1 MHAHAHFIKGQK
13 MLRNLTVKQKITL
26 PLIGIIA
33 LFTASS
39 VFNVT
44 ISHQQSK
51 LTDDLNRV
59 IMPTLFTIE
68 DAYRDL
74 YQATSA
80 IQGIALAEN
89 NQEAIDFNRFD
100 YEDNAYTAIP
110 RMEKI
115 HQVVD
120 EGLLPLSSAKEI
132 DKLVELGNQWLSSYE
147 ALLANPQSDWIPIYQ
162 KNKQLYEEQFVAA
175 RKQLNVVKDQVDA
188 KKVEIQND
196 VNIAAEKGELWLQL
210 GTLVV
215 ILLAIA
221 TCLVL
226 IRAIVRPI
234 EDIQLAMR
242 EIASGEGDL
251 NQTIESKSNDEIGQ
265 LAKSFNQFVSKIRAT
280 IQQVVATNS
289 SVRTELSGLVAIS
302 QTIASQT
309 TQQQQES
316 ELVSTAVSEM
326 QATSGVV
333 SDNANEA
340 ANASQ
345 NANLEVQ
352 STNQTL
358 DKTVSSIRD
367 LAADIEKASGV
378 IHDLDADVGNIASVL
393 DVIRGIAE
401 QTNLLALNA
410 AIEAARAGE
419 QGRGFAVV
427 ADEVRSLASRT
438 QQSTGEIHNMIEK
451 LQQGA
456 QQAVSVMESSR
467 HSSESTIESA
477 GQASQSLQAILT
489 AISSMSDM
497 NTHIAAAAVQ
507 QSEVSEQVTE
517 NIVRI
522 ATNSSEVVD
531 IVGQAEHKIDS
542 LNQQC
547 EQLDQLVAQFKC

>member
-1 MHAHAHFIKGQK
+1 M
-13 MLRNLTVKQKITL
+13 MRNLTVKQKITL

-51 LTDDLNRV
+51 LTDDLNEV
-59 IMPTLFTIE
+59 IMPALFTIE

-89 NQEAIDFNRFD
+89 NQEAIDFNHFE
-100 YEDNAYTAIP
+100 YEDNAYKAIP
-110 RMEKI
+110 RMQKI
-115 HQVVD
+115 QNVVD
-120 EGLLPLSSAKEI
+120 AGILPASSTKEI
-132 DKLVELGNQWLSSYE
+132 DKLVALGNQWLSSYE

-162 KNKQLYEEQFVAA
+162 QNKQVYEQQFVAT
-175 RKQLNVVKDQVDA
+175 RKQLNVVKDQIDA
-188 KKVEIQND
+188 KKLEIQSD
-196 VNIAAEKGELWLQL
+196 VSKAAEKGELWLQL

-221 TCLVL
+221 TCFIL
-226 IRAIVRPI
+226 IRAIVKPI

-251 NQTIESKSNDEIGQ
+251 NQTIESNSNDEIGQ
-265 LAKSFNQFVSKIRAT
+265 LATSFNQFVSKIRAT

-378 IHDLDADVGNIASVL
+378 IHDLDTDVGNIASVL

>member
-1 MHAHAHFIKGQK
+1 M
-13 MLRNLTVKQKITL
+13 RNLTVKQKITL

-51 LTDDLNRV
+51 LTDDLNEV
-59 IMPTLFTIE
+59 IMPALFTIE

-89 NQEAIDFNRFD
+89 NQEAIDFNHFE
-100 YEDNAYTAIP
+100 YEDNAYKAIP
-110 RMEKI
+110 RMQKI
-115 HQVVD
+115 QNVVD
-120 EGLLPLSSAKEI
+120 AGVLPGSSTKEI

-162 KNKQLYEEQFVAA
+162 QNKQVYEEQFVAT
-175 RKQLNVVKDQVDA
+175 RKQLNVVKDQIDA
-188 KKVEIQND
+188 KKLEMQSD
-196 VNIAAEKGELWLQL
+196 VSKAAEKGELWLQL

-221 TCLVL
+221 TCFIL
-226 IRAIVRPI
+226 IRTIVKPI

>member
-1 MHAHAHFIKGQK
+1 M
-13 MLRNLTVKQKITL
+13 MRNLTVKQKITL

-51 LTDDLNRV
+51 LTDDLNEV
-59 IMPTLFTIE
+59 IMPALFTIE

-89 NQEAIDFNRFD
+89 NQEAIDFNHFE
-100 YEDNAYTAIP
+100 YEDNAYKAIP
-110 RMEKI
+110 RMQKI
-115 HQVVD
+115 QNVVD
-120 EGLLPLSSAKEI
+120 AGVLPGSSTKEI

-162 KNKQLYEEQFVAA
+162 QNKQVYEEQFVAT
-175 RKQLNVVKDQVDA
+175 RKQLNVVKDQIDA
-188 KKVEIQND
+188 KKLEMQSD
-196 VNIAAEKGELWLQL
+196 VSKAAEKGELWLQL

-221 TCLVL
+221 TCFIL
-226 IRAIVRPI
+226 IRTIVKPI

>member
-1 MHAHAHFIKGQK
+1 

-51 LTDDLNRV
+51 LTNDLNEV
-59 IMPTLFTIE
+59 IMPALFTIE

-89 NQEAIDFNRFD
+89 NQEAIDFNHFE
-100 YEDNAYTAIP
+100 YEDNAYKAIP
-110 RMEKI
+110 RMQKI
-115 HQVVD
+115 QNVVD
-120 EGLLPLSSAKEI
+120 AGVLPASSTKEI

-162 KNKQLYEEQFVAA
+162 QNKQVYEEQFVAT
-175 RKQLNVVKDQVDA
+175 RKQLNVVKDQIDA
-188 KKVEIQND
+188 KKLEIQSD
-196 VNIAAEKGELWLQL
+196 VSKAAEKGELWLQL

-221 TCLVL
+221 TCFIL
-226 IRAIVRPI
+226 IRAIVKPI

-251 NQTIESKSNDEIGQ
+251 NQTIESNSNDEIGQ

>member
-1 MHAHAHFIKGQK
+1 M
-13 MLRNLTVKQKITL
+13 MRNLNVKQKITL
-26 PLIGIIA
+26 PLVGIIA

-51 LTDDLNRV
+51 LTEDLNEV
-59 IMPTLFTIE
+59 IMPALFTIE

-89 NQEAIDFNRFD
+89 NQETIDFNHFE
-100 YEDNAYTAIP
+100 YEDNAYKAIP
-110 RMEKI
+110 RMQKI
-115 HQVVD
+115 QDVVD
-120 EGLLPLSSAKEI
+120 AGVLPTSSTKDI
-132 DKLVELGNQWLSSYE
+132 NKLVELGNQWLRSYE
-147 ALLANPQSDWIPIYQ
+147 TLLANPQSDWIPIYQ
-162 KNKQLYEEQFVAA
+162 ESKQVYEQQFVAT
-175 RKQLNVVKDQVDA
+175 RKQLNVVKDQIDA
-188 KKVEIQND
+188 KKLEIQSD
-196 VNIAAEKGELWLQL
+196 VSKAAEKGELWLQM

-221 TCLVL
+221 TCFIL

-234 EDIQLAMR
+234 EDIQQAMS

-251 NQTIESKSNDEIGQ
+251 NQTIESKSNDEIGE
-265 LAKSFNQFVSKIRAT
+265 LANSFNLFVAKIRAT
-280 IQQVVATNS
+280 IQQVVATNV
-289 SVRTELSGLVAIS
+289 SVRAELSGLVAIS
-302 QTIASQT
+302 QTIAVQT
-309 TQQQQES
+309 KQQHQES
-316 ELVSTAVSEM
+316 ELVSTAVNEM

-345 NANLEVQ
+345 SANLEVQ
-352 STNQTL
+352 STNHTL
-358 DKTVSSIRD
+358 DKTVSSIRE
-367 LAADIEKASGV
+367 LAADIEKASSV
-378 IHDLDADVGNIASVL
+378 IHELDADVGNIASVL

-456 QQAVSVMESSR
+456 QQAVSVMKSSR

-531 IVGQAEHKIDS
+531 IVQQAENKIEA

-547 EQLDQLVAQFKC
+547 EQLDHLVSQFKC

>member
-1 MHAHAHFIKGQK
+1 

-89 NQEAIDFNRFD
+89 NQEAIDFNRFE
-100 YEDNAYTAIP
+100 YEDNAYKAIP

-120 EGLLPLSSAKEI
+120 EGILPLSSAKEI

>member
-1 MHAHAHFIKGQK
+1 

-26 PLIGIIA
+26 PLVGIIA

-39 VFNVT
+39 VFNITV
-44 ISHQQSK
+44 SHQQSK
-51 LTDDLNRV
+51 LTDDLNQV
-59 IMPTLFTIE
+59 VMPALFTIE

-80 IQGIALAEN
+80 IQGIALAEDS
-89 NQEAIDFNRFD
+89 QEAIDFNHFE
-100 YEDNAYTAIP
+100 YEDNAYKAIP
-110 RMEKI
+110 RMQKI
-115 HQVVD
+115 QDVVD
-120 EGLLPLSSAKEI
+120 AGVLPKSATIEI
-132 DKLVELGNQWLSSYE
+132 DKLVASGNKWLASYE
-147 ALLANPQSDWIPIYQ
+147 SLLANPQAEWIPIYQ
-162 KNKQLYEEQFVAA
+162 QNKAIYEQQFVAA
-175 RKQLNVVKDQVDA
+175 RKQLNVVKDLVDA
-188 KKVEIQND
+188 KKIEMQSDINK
-196 VNIAAEKGELWLQL
+196 AAAKGELWLQL

-221 TCLVL
+221 TCFIL
-226 IRAIVRPI
+226 IRAIVKPI
-234 EDIQLAMR
+234 EDIQHAMS
-242 EIASGEGDL
+242 EIASGEGNL

-280 IQQVVATNS
+280 IQQVVATNA
-289 SVRTELSGLVAIS
+289 SVRSELSSLVNLS

-309 TQQQQES
+309 TLQNQES

-340 ANASQ
+340 AKASQ
-345 NANLEVQ
+345 NADLEVQ

-358 DKTVSSIRD
+358 DKTVNSIRD
-367 LAADIEKASGV
+367 LAADIEKASSV

-467 HSSESTIESA
+467 HSSESTIETA

-497 NTHIAAAAVQ
+497 NTHIAAAAIQ

-531 IVGQAEHKIDS
+531 IVRQAEHKIGT

-547 EQLDQLVAQFKC
+547 EQLDQLVSQFKC

>member
-1 MHAHAHFIKGQK
+1 

-39 VFNVT
+39 VFNVSL
-44 ISHQQSK
+44 SHQQSK

-89 NQEAIDFNRFD
+89 NQEAIDFNRFE
-100 YEDNAYTAIP
+100 YEDNAYKAIP

-120 EGLLPLSSAKEI
+120 EGILPLSSAKEI

-147 ALLANPQSDWIPIYQ
+147 ALLANPQDDWIPIYQ
-162 KNKQLYEEQFVAA
+162 QNKQVYEQQFVAA
-175 RKQLNVVKDQVDA
+175 RKQLNLVKDQVDA
-188 KKVEIQND
+188 KKIEIQND

-215 ILLAIA
+215 ILLAVA

-234 EDIQLAMR
+234 EDIQLAMS

-289 SVRTELSGLVAIS
+289 SVRTELSGLIAIS

>member
-89 NQEAIDFNRFD
+89 NQEAIDFNRFE
-100 YEDNAYTAIP
+100 YEDNAYKAIP

-120 EGLLPLSSAKEI
+120 EGILPLSSAKEI

-280 IQQVVATNS
+280 IQQVVTTNS

>member
-1 MHAHAHFIKGQK
+1 

-89 NQEAIDFNRFD
+89 NQEAIDFNRFE
-100 YEDNAYTAIP
+100 YEDNAYKAIP

-120 EGLLPLSSAKEI
+120 EGILPLSSAKEI

-280 IQQVVATNS
+280 IQQVVTTNS

>member
-1 MHAHAHFIKGQK
+1 

-89 NQEAIDFNRFD
+89 NQEAIDFNRFE
-100 YEDNAYTAIP
+100 YEDNAYKAIP

-120 EGLLPLSSAKEI
+120 EGILPLSSAKEI

-265 LAKSFNQFVSKIRAT
+265 LATSFNQFVSKIRAT

>member
-1 MHAHAHFIKGQK
+1 M
-13 MLRNLTVKQKITL
+13 MRNLTVKQKITL

-51 LTDDLNRV
+51 LTDDLNEV
-59 IMPTLFTIE
+59 IMPALFTIE

-89 NQEAIDFNRFD
+89 NQEAIDFNHFE
-100 YEDNAYTAIP
+100 YEDNAYKAIP
-110 RMEKI
+110 RMQKI
-115 HQVVD
+115 QNVVD
-120 EGLLPLSSAKEI
+120 AGVLPASSTKEI

-162 KNKQLYEEQFVAA
+162 QNKQVYEEQFVAT
-175 RKQLNVVKDQVDA
+175 RKQLNVVKDQIDA
-188 KKVEIQND
+188 KKLEMQSD
-196 VNIAAEKGELWLQL
+196 VSKAAEKGELWLQL

-221 TCLVL
+221 TCFIL
-226 IRAIVRPI
+226 IRAIVKPI